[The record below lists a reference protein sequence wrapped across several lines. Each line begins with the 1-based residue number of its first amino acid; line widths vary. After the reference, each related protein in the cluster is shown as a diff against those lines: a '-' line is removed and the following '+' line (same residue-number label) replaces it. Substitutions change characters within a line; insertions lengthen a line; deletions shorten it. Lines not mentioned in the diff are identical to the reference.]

1 MPDGMVTSKARA
13 KTKLSGVAP
22 EAVEPRKPKVL
33 IFGPPGVGK
42 TWAALDFPNVY
53 YFDHEGGADLDH
65 YRSKLKTA
73 GGSYF
78 GPEQGSLDFEAVI
91 SEVQTLATIEHPYK
105 TMVFDSASKLF
116 NASVS
121 EESDRITSKGNKDE
135 FGASRKPVVRQMARL
150 VNWVNRADM
159 NAIFICHQKSM
170 WERNTK
176 TGDREEVGWTFDC
189 WEKLEY
195 ELHLIMRISKIGE
208 GENARRY
215 AHIGKSRLIGF
226 PEGTRIDWSYNDF
239 AERYGRDVIE
249 RSGKHL
255 TLASPEQ
262 IEEVGRL
269 LAIVK
274 VPEDWQDKAFKKAAV
289 ESWQEMDSD
298 KIDAC
303 ISWLKGRI
311 EA

>member
-1 MPDGMVTSKARA
+1 MADLQTKTRA
-13 KTKLSGVAP
+13 KGKLSAVAP

-42 TWAALDFPNVY
+42 TWTAIDFPMVY

-65 YRSKLKTA
+65 YRAKLKTA
-73 GGSYF
+73 GGAYF

-91 SEVQTLATIEHPYK
+91 AEVQTLATIDHPYK
-105 TMVFDSASKLF
+105 TMVFDSATKLF

-121 EESDRITSKGNKDE
+121 EESDKITARGHKDE

-159 NAIFICHQKSM
+159 NAIFICHQKAM
-170 WERNTK
+170 WERNAK

-195 ELHLIMRISKIGE
+195 ELHLILRISKIGD
-208 GENARRY
+208 GDNARRY
-215 AHIGKSRLIGF
+215 AHIGKSRLLSF
-226 PEGTRIDWSYNDF
+226 PEGTRIDWSYADF

-249 RSGKHL
+249 RTGKTI
-255 TLASPEQ
+255 TLATPDQ
-262 IEEVGRL
+262 IEEVRRL
-269 LAIVK
+269 LDVVK
-274 VPEDWQDKAFKKAAV
+274 VSEDWQDKVFKKAGV
-289 ESWQEMDSD
+289 EQWAEMDAD
-298 KIDAC
+298 KIDAS
-303 ISWLKGRI
+303 IAWLKERI
-311 EA
+311 VP